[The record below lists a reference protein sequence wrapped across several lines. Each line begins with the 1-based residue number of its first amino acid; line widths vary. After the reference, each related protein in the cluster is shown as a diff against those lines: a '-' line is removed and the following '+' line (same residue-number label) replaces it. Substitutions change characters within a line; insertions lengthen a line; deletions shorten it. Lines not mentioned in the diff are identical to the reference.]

1 MDERTKTIKIQAG
14 IFLPAHESVFV
25 PLFASG
31 FFFLLLFFLNNESM
45 DYIPSP
51 GDVFGGK
58 EEEGRR
64 KKSAFILFVGRAG
77 VRSASC
83 SGLYS
88 LVHSLRLNGSCETS
102 RQDGNCAGFRRSVRG
117 GCESLCRSSQAENLC
132 AIPVPPL
139 RQSRR
144 SHLLFLRCR
153 RRPAPQTQ
161 KRDTGPRGQLLPP
174 PLCLG
179 QPVASKEADLPL
191 GAGRKR
197 QH

>member
-1 MDERTKTIKIQAG
+1 MKAWTIYR
-14 IFLPAHESVFV
+14 LHEMF
-25 PLFASG
+25 SG
-31 FFFLLLFFLNNESM
+31 E
-45 DYIPSP
+45 
-51 GDVFGGK
+51 K

-102 RQDGNCAGFRRSVRG
+102 RQDGNCAGWG
-117 GCESLCRSSQAENLC
+117 GREGGLCRSSQAENLC

-139 RQSRR
+139 RQSSR
-144 SHLLFLRCR
+144 SHLLFSRRRRC
-153 RRPAPQTQ
+153 RPAPQTQ
-161 KRDTGPRGQLLPP
+161 KRDTGPWGQLLPP

-179 QPVASKEADLPL
+179 RPVASKGADLPL